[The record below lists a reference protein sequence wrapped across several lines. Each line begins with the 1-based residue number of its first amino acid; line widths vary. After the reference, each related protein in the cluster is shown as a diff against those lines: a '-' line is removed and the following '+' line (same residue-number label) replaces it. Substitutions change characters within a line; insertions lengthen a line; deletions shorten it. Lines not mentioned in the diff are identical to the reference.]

1 MPTAKSWDI
10 KRELQ
15 NLRDNM
21 NRMLEDGFASVSGSH
36 LAVDMYETED
46 AVIVE
51 TSPIPGVKADNI
63 EVAITGDS
71 LTIKGEIISP
81 EPAPESA
88 NYLLKERRQGSF
100 SRTVTIPRPIK
111 AEEAVASFKDNVLTI
126 TIPKAE
132 EARPKVINIKS
143 TES

>member
-1 MPTAKSWDI
+1 MPTVKGWDI

-46 AVIVE
+46 AVIIE

-71 LTIKGEIISP
+71 LTIKGEIALP
-81 EPAPESA
+81 ESTPESA
-88 NYLLKERRQGSF
+88 SYLLKERRQGSF
-100 SRTVTIPRPIK
+100 TRTVTIPRPIK

-143 TES
+143 TQG

>member
-1 MPTAKSWDI
+1 MPTVKSWDI
-10 KRELQ
+10 KREFQ

-46 AVIVE
+46 SVVIE
-51 TSPIPGVKADNI
+51 TSPIPGIKADNI
-63 EVAITGDS
+63 EVAITGNS
-71 LTIKGEIISP
+71 LTIKGEIALPDS
-81 EPAPESA
+81 AQESA
-88 NYLLKERRQGSF
+88 NYLLKERRQGGF
-100 SRTVTIPRPIK
+100 TRTLTIPRAIK

-143 TES
+143 TQE